1 MPDQTMNASPQQ
13 IAAAAA
19 AGVELL
25 NIKDL
30 PVPLGLSLGGHL
42 GTLHAMLTAIA
53 RGELVLG
60 NRVVPA
66 PEGEAAGPDG
76 PEPPA
81 LAGIEGG
88 KADEA
93 G

>member
-1 MPDQTMNASPQQ
+1 MQENMNASPQQ

-53 RGELVLG
+53 RGELVVG
-60 NRVVPA
+60 NRVVP
-66 PEGEAAGPDG
+66 PPGNEAAGPDG
-76 PEPPA
+76 EPPN
-81 LAGIEGG
+81 LEGIEGG
-88 KADEA
+88 KTDEA
-93 G
+93 S